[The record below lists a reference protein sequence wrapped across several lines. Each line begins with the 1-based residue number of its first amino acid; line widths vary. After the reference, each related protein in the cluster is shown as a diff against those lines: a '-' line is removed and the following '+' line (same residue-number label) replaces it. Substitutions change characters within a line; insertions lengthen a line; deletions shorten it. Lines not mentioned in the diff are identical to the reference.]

1 MQTQSNNGNGQ
12 PLNGKKKKKKKHQ
25 KLCTSARSVNRDPN
39 REAKG
44 RIWLK
49 FYLAENTASSYDKSR
64 DLWEVA
70 NVPLS
75 ISQAGIEGA
84 LIIFLVYHRYVAYI

>member
-12 PLNGKKKKKKKHQ
+12 PLNGKKKKKNIRNFVPQLEVSIETQH
-25 KLCTSARSVNRDPN
+25 